1 MREISGRFVVESERN
16 LLCPISGS
24 SKILYSNGRVD
35 VMLECLRVAPQVNK
49 LKRTKENSK
58 GENLK
63 TNQSEK
69 AEKIIF
75 SGETVVKHST
85 YFVV

>member
-24 SKILYSNGRVD
+24 SKILCSNGRVD
-35 VMLECLRVAPQVNK
+35 VMLDALQVNK